1 MLTDRLRRLNR
12 YREIGSILVKYG
24 FGYVLEEVGLF
35 QVLSLKDRLVAD
47 MKTGNTQEAGYRIR
61 CMLEELGPA
70 FIKLGQ
76 LLSIRTDLLP
86 ADIVKELELLQDQV
100 PPVPAEE
107 IKEKIYQEFGRK
119 AEEIYL
125 SFNEECVAAASIGQ
139 VHEAVLP
146 TGEMVMVKVQR
157 PGIKQVVYTDL
168 QILQDLAKLIED
180 RYDWAQYYNI
190 TEMVEE
196 LSESIRRELD
206 YSEEARNTDMV
217 QMQFEDCEPIKVPE
231 IFHEFSTSQILTME
245 KIEGIKLNELQ
256 TMAADKEEKQKIA
269 DLLVRAYI
277 TQILREGF
285 FHGDPHPGNI
295 LYIPETEQLV
305 FIDFGQV
312 GRLSARMRY
321 DTTSMMMG
329 IMQEDTNQIVKAIFR
344 LAEIPSDIDK
354 DHFYDDVDAIRKT
367 VDLQPQEGLRLG
379 LTVKELF
386 AAAQEHR
393 IILPKEMTM
402 MGKALVTIESIIS
415 EMDPGLDM
423 ISLAKPYGEQLMRER
438 YDPIKMGKRF
448 LNKAEDLTDTI
459 TNIPDKVDTVLD
471 QASKGDLKFEISLS
485 EINRILNKFDRIS
498 NQVSFSL
505 TLLAFSIVVLGL
517 IVGATFGNNTI
528 LTSVPAIEIGFMI
541 AFLMFL
547 WIIYSILRSGR
558 F

>member
-12 YREIGSILVKYG
+12 YKEIGSLFVKYG

-35 QVLSLKDRLVAD
+35 HILSLKDKVKAEVKD
-47 MKTGNTQEAGYRIR
+47 GNTQEMGYRIR

-76 LLSIRTDLLP
+76 LLSIRSDLLP
-86 ADIVKELELLQDQV
+86 DEIVKELELLQDQV
-100 PPVPAEE
+100 PPVQVEE
-107 IKEKIYQEFGRK
+107 IKKKIKHEFGRPVT
-119 AEEIYL
+119 EIFHF
-125 SFNEECVAAASIGQ
+125 FNEDYVAAASIGQ
-139 VHEAVLP
+139 VHEAVLHS
-146 TGEMVMVKVQR
+146 GESVMVKVQR
-157 PGIKQVVYTDL
+157 PGIKNIVLTDL
-168 QILQDLAKLIED
+168 EILRDFAKLIEQ

-190 TEMVEE
+190 TDMVEE

-217 QMQFEDCEPIKVPE
+217 QLQFEDCDSIKVPL
-231 IFHEFSTSQILTME
+231 IFHDYSTTQILTME
-245 KIEGIKLNELQ
+245 KAEGIKLNELNA
-256 TMAADKEEKQKIA
+256 MVAGKEEKRKIA
-269 DLLVRAYI
+269 DLLVSAFI
-277 TQILREGF
+277 TQILKEGF

-295 LYIPETEQLV
+295 LYSLEKQQLV

-312 GRLSARMRY
+312 GRLSASMRY
-321 DTTSMMMG
+321 HSASMMMG
-329 IMQEDTNQIVKAIFR
+329 IIQQDTHRIVKAIFR
-344 LAEIPSDIDK
+344 MAYVPSDIDEQ
-354 DHFYDDVDAIRKT
+354 HFYDHVDGIRKT
-367 VDLQPQEGLRLG
+367 VELSSKDGLSLG

-402 MGKALVTIESIIS
+402 MGKALITIEGIIS
-415 EMDPGLDM
+415 ELDPTLDM
-423 ISLAKPYGEQLMRER
+423 IEIAKPYGEQLMRER
-438 YDPIKMGKRF
+438 YDPIKMGKRL
-448 LNKAEDLTDTI
+448 LNQAEDLSDTFV
-459 TNIPDKVDTVLD
+459 NIPNQVENVLD
-471 QASKGDLKFEISLS
+471 KASKGDLKFEISLS

-528 LTSVPAIEIGFMI
+528 LTSVPAIEIGFFI
-541 AFLMFL
+541 AFGMFL
-547 WIIYSILRSGR
+547 LIIYSILRSGR

>member
-12 YREIGSILVKYG
+12 YKEIGSLFVKYG

-35 QVLSLKDRLVAD
+35 HILSLKDKVKAEVKD
-47 MKTGNTQEAGYRIR
+47 GNTQEMGYRIR

-76 LLSIRTDLLP
+76 LLSIRSDLLP
-86 ADIVKELELLQDQV
+86 DEIVKELELLQDQV
-100 PPVPAEE
+100 PPVQVEE
-107 IKEKIYQEFGRK
+107 IKKKIQHEFGRPVT
-119 AEEIYL
+119 EIFHF
-125 SFNEECVAAASIGQ
+125 FNEDYVAAASIGQ
-139 VHEAVLP
+139 VHEAVLHS
-146 TGEMVMVKVQR
+146 GESVMVKVQR
-157 PGIKQVVYTDL
+157 PGIKNTVLTDL
-168 QILQDLAKLIED
+168 EILRDFAKLIEQ

-190 TEMVEE
+190 TDMVEE

-217 QMQFEDCEPIKVPE
+217 QLQFEDCDSIKVPL
-231 IFHEFSTSQILTME
+231 IFHDYSTTQILTME
-245 KIEGIKLNELQ
+245 KAEGIKLNELNA
-256 TMAADKEEKQKIA
+256 MVAGKEEKRKIA
-269 DLLVRAYI
+269 DLLVSAFI
-277 TQILREGF
+277 TQILKEGF

-295 LYIPETEQLV
+295 LYSLEKQQLV

-312 GRLSARMRY
+312 GRLSASMRY
-321 DTTSMMMG
+321 HSASMMMG
-329 IMQEDTNQIVKAIFR
+329 IIQQDTHRIVKAIFR
-344 LAEIPSDIDK
+344 MAYVPSDIDEQ
-354 DHFYDDVDAIRKT
+354 HFYDHVDGIRKT
-367 VDLQPQEGLRLG
+367 VELSSKDGLSLG

-402 MGKALVTIESIIS
+402 MGKALITIEGIIS
-415 EMDPGLDM
+415 ELDPTLDM
-423 ISLAKPYGEQLMRER
+423 IEIAKPYGEQLMRER
-438 YDPIKMGKRF
+438 YDPIKMGKRL
-448 LNKAEDLTDTI
+448 LNQAEDLSDTFV
-459 TNIPDKVDTVLD
+459 NIPNQVENVLD
-471 QASKGDLKFEISLS
+471 KASKGDLKFEISLS

-528 LTSVPAIEIGFMI
+528 LTSVPAIEIGFFI
-541 AFLMFL
+541 AFGMFL
-547 WIIYSILRSGR
+547 LIIYSILRSGR

>member
-12 YREIGSILVKYG
+12 YREIASAFVKYG

-35 QVLSLKDRLVAD
+35 HVLSLKDRIAAD
-47 MKTGNTQEAGYRIR
+47 VKSGNTKEAGYRIR

-76 LLSIRTDLLP
+76 LLSIRSDMLP
-86 ADIVKELELLQDQV
+86 EDIVKELELLQDQV
-100 PPVPAEE
+100 PPVPVDE
-107 IKEKIYQEFGRK
+107 IKEKLHHEFGRPVDDVFH
-119 AEEIYL
+119 Y
-125 SFNEECVAAASIGQ
+125 FNENYVAAASIGQ
-139 VHEAVLP
+139 VHEAILI
-146 TGEMVMVKVQR
+146 TGESVMVKVQR
-157 PGIKQVVYTDL
+157 PGIIQTVHTDL
-168 QILQDLAKLIED
+168 EILRDIARLIEQ

-206 YSEEARNTDMV
+206 YTEEARNSDMV
-217 QMQFEDCEPIKVPE
+217 QMQFEDCESIKVPVV
-231 IFHEFSTSQILTME
+231 FHDFSTPQILTME
-245 KIEGIKLNELQ
+245 KVEGIKLNELNKPMIQ
-256 TMAADKEEKQKIA
+256 DEERRRIA
-269 DLLVRAYI
+269 DLLVSAFI

-295 LYIPETEQLV
+295 LYNPEEQQLI

-312 GRLSARMRY
+312 GRLSASLRY
-321 DTTSMMMG
+321 DTASMMMG
-329 IMQEDTNQIVKAIFR
+329 IMQKDTHRIVRSVFNMAYV
-344 LAEIPSDIDK
+344 PSDIDEQ
-354 DHFYDDVDAIRKT
+354 HFYDRVDGIRKT
-367 VDLQPQEGLRLG
+367 VERSSTEGLSLG
-379 LTVKELF
+379 ITVKELF

-402 MGKALVTIESIIS
+402 MGKALITIEGIIS
-415 EMDPGLDM
+415 EIDPSLDM
-423 ISLAKPYGEQLMRER
+423 IELARPYGEQIMRER
-438 YDPIKMGKRF
+438 YDPIKMGKR
-448 LNKAEDLTDTI
+448 LWNKAEALTDTV
-459 TNIPDKVDTVLD
+459 TNIPNQVENVLD

-485 EINRILNKFDRIS
+485 EINRILHKFDRIS

-528 LTSVPAIEIGFMI
+528 LTSVPAIEVGFII
-541 AFLMFL
+541 AFGMFL
-547 WIIYSILRSGR
+547 WIIYSILKSGR